1 MIYSKKY
8 PKLLDNEYTT
18 IRRYSHG
25 KIGKIVAE
33 TFNNLFLLHFAKII
47 KIERKPFI
55 QISTELLI
63 KDTNCNTRKEAFDL
77 LQSFYKKPINP
88 YNEKLYIYHMRKL

>member
-8 PKLLDNEYTT
+8 PKLLNKEYTT

-25 KIGKIVAE
+25 KIGKITVE
-33 TFNNLFLLHFAKII
+33 TINGFLLHFAKII

-55 QISTELLI
+55 QISTELLL
-63 KDTNCNTRKEAFDL
+63 KDTDCRTRKQAFDV
-77 LQSFYKKPINP
+77 LQSFYTKPINP
-88 YNEKLYIYHMRKL
+88 YREKLYIYHLRRL